1 MPDPITCRLVTPSE
15 ELLNEQVVYAN
26 VPAHDGLIGF
36 QHGSAPIVAR
46 LGLGKLTLEFPA
58 DLGSGKRDYF
68 IDGGFLKMADNELVI
83 LAERAQAAE
92 HIIESDARAELA
104 EAEAR
109 VIPEDSADRAQAVER
124 LTREKEAARLK
135 LSMAQTAKAAGI

>member
-15 ELLNEQVVYAN
+15 ELLSERVVYAN

-36 QHGSAPIVAR
+36 QHGSAPLVAR

-68 IDGGFLKMADNELVI
+68 IDGGFLKMADNELII
-83 LAERAQAAE
+83 LAERAVAAE
-92 HIIESDARAELA
+92 KIIESDARAELA

-109 VIPEDSADRAQAVER
+109 VVPDDAPDRAAAVER
-124 LTREKEAARLK
+124 LTREKEAAKLK
-135 LSMAQTAKAAGI
+135 ISMAQNAKAVGI

>member
-1 MPDPITCRLVTPSE
+1 MPDPITCRLVTPSS
-15 ELLNEQVVYAN
+15 ELLNERVVYAN

-68 IDGGFLKMADNELVI
+68 IDGGFLKMADNELII
-83 LAERAQAAE
+83 LAERAVAAE
-92 HIIESDARAELA
+92 AIIESEARAELA

-109 VIPEDSADRAQAVER
+109 VVPEGTPNRAEAVAR
-124 LTREKEAARLK
+124 ITHEKEAAKLK
-135 LSMAQTAKAAGI
+135 LSMAQHSKAVGI